1 VDSEPGRGTVFRV
14 YFPAVAAEEE
24 ANYSLVPT
32 TFADSRRAQGIRR
45 TILVAED
52 EAPMADLIRK
62 LLSRSGFEVLL
73 ARDGEEAIDLYRR
86 HKHEIDLVLLDLGL
100 PKIAGWDVIRKMKQ
114 ENSNLNLIVASG
126 YIEPELKSEMSY
138 AGVREFIYKPYR
150 IDQLVERLRA
160 AVETPGVNK

>member
-1 VDSEPGRGTVFRV
+1 
-14 YFPAVAAEEE
+14 
-24 ANYSLVPT
+24 
-32 TFADSRRAQGIRR
+32 
-45 TILVAED
+45 
-52 EAPMADLIRK
+52 
-62 LLSRSGFEVLL
+62 
-73 ARDGEEAIDLYRR
+73 
-86 HKHEIDLVLLDLGL
+86 
-100 PKIAGWDVIRKMKQ
+100 MKQ